1 MIPEVNTLDELAIS
15 YTYKMRLLQASN
27 EDQHIQM
34 LRTFIHDGWPK
45 YTRDVPSSLKP
56 YYGYRTELSEKDGV
70 IFKGD
75 QILVPIG
82 LRNYT
87 KQRLHTSHLGPE
99 SNIRRAKSLCFWP
112 GMKNELETIYLNC
125 KQCQENARK
134 NQKEPFVQRAIPEY
148 PFQKI
153 GLDLATY
160 CGKKYLI
167 CVDYF
172 SNYTLVDCLRN
183 EGSPETIGHLKKHF
197 MRFGLPMEVISDGG
211 PQFNSEAFRLFAKEY
226 GFLWSPCSPRS
237 PESNGMAE
245 CCETNKINTKEM

>member
-1 MIPEVNTLDELAIS
+1 MILILFTNLKEVIIADCLSRAPAEAKDDNLMIPEVNTLDELAIS

-125 KQCQENARK
+125 KQQET
-134 NQKEPFVQRAIPEY
+134 F
-148 PFQKI
+148 
-153 GLDLATY
+153 
-160 CGKKYLI
+160 
-167 CVDYF
+167 
-172 SNYTLVDCLRN
+172 
-183 EGSPETIGHLKKHF
+183 
-197 MRFGLPMEVISDGG
+197 
-211 PQFNSEAFRLFAKEY
+211 
-226 GFLWSPCSPRS
+226 
-237 PESNGMAE
+237 
-245 CCETNKINTKEM
+245 